1 VDGYTVVDVETTGL
15 SPTTHDRI
23 VELGVVY
30 VSNQGVIQDRW
41 STLINPQRDVGPTR
55 IHGISA
61 TDVGGAPTFAEVA
74 PYLLRAIAGRVVV
87 AHNASFD
94 LRFLAHELIR
104 AGVPLTDLPLVGVC
118 TMQWSNHYVSGTSR
132 RLIDCCHASGIS
144 LENAHSASADA
155 LAAAQLLSFYLE
167 TARFRPLWRDAIECS
182 KSYKWPSYRGAYSEM
197 RLAHRRE
204 SHPSRP
210 AQWLDGVMARMPR
223 AADPKVDAYLGVLE
237 DALLDGFL
245 SEAEKAALVS
255 VAVESGL
262 SRGQVIDIHIGYLRA
277 LAEVALADNIV
288 TSRERADLELVA
300 RLLGLPSSDVDTA
313 LHDASRGLSDEPL
326 ATEVLATAG
335 IDISP
340 GDCVAFTGDMAL
352 ERKEWESRARTHGLQ
367 PSGVTKT
374 TKVLVASDPNSLSG
388 KAAKARSYGIPIIT
402 EAAFERLLEHPAL
415 RHL

>member
-23 VELGVVY
+23 VELAVVY
-30 VSNQGVIQDRW
+30 VSSQGVIQDRW

-55 IHGISA
+55 IHGITAS
-61 TDVGGAPTFAEVA
+61 DVAGAPTFAEVA
-74 PYLLRAIAGRVVV
+74 PYLLRAIARRVVV
-87 AHNASFD
+87 AHNAPFD
-94 LRFLAHELIR
+94 LRFIAHELIK

-118 TMQWSNHYVSGTSR
+118 TMQWASQYVSAPGR
-132 RLIDCCHASGIS
+132 RLIDCCRASGVS
-144 LENAHSASADA
+144 LESAHSASADA
-155 LAAAQLLSFYLE
+155 FAAAQLLSFYLE
-167 TARFRPLWRDAIECS
+167 TAGFRPLWHDAIDGS
-182 KSYKWPSYRGAYSEM
+182 SSYKWPSYRGIYSEM

-204 SHPSRP
+204 AHAPRTT
-210 AQWLDGVMARMPR
+210 QWLDGVVARMPR

-237 DALLDGFL
+237 EALLDGFL

-262 SRGQVIDIHIGYLRA
+262 SRGQVVDIHIGYLRA
-277 LAEVALADNIV
+277 LAEVALADNVV
-288 TSRERADLELVA
+288 TSGERADLELVA

-313 LHDASRGLSDEPL
+313 LHDASRGLSGEPA
-326 ATEVLATAG
+326 ATEVLTTAG

-352 ERKEWESRARTHGLQ
+352 ERKEWEGRARMHGLQ
-367 PSGVTKT
+367 PARVTKA

-388 KAAKARSYGIPIIT
+388 KAAKARSYGVPIIT
-402 EAAFERLLEHPAL
+402 ESAFERLLQHLAL
-415 RHL
+415 QQA